1 MKREEPILA
10 KLIDILI
17 NNLEFLRHDLERRNR
32 LHIIGFV
39 VIAALGLL
47 TLILIQCQ
55 DGRGVGDKQEIA
67 VILGIHHRL
76 ADTLQ
81 LYNKAL
87 GNTGGHNLRELIP
100 DNQQSIIT
108 FTTKFILNLKNPL
121 LDIVALQPD
130 VNTCYTLGIANT
142 VKNFRV
148 TSHEQLL
155 QLLQVRGNAA

>member
-1 MKREEPILA
+1 MKGEEPVLA
-10 KLIDILI
+10 ELIDILI

-39 VIAALGLL
+39 VITALGLL

-55 DGRGVGDKQEIA
+55 DGRGMGDKQEVAI
-67 VILGIHHRL
+67 VLGIHHRL

-87 GNTGGHNLRELIP
+87 GNTGGHNLRKLIP
-100 DNQQSIIT
+100 DNQQSIVA
-108 FTTKFILNLKNPL
+108 FTTKLILDLKNPL
-121 LDIVALQPD
+121 LDIVALQSD
-130 VNTCYTLGIANT
+130 VNTCDTLGIANT
-142 VKNFRV
+142 IKNLGV

-155 QLLQVRGNAA
+155 